1 MGIIRGGDAEYE
13 ENKPSFEEISAKMEE
28 KILQAL
34 SQNPAVLKLTGQ
46 YLATD
51 EIKALCALEQ
61 ISTVRQLDLSD
72 NQINDEAFQVLFES
86 ENLSDLEEL
95 VLSINYI
102 TDEGAQKIAAS
113 QSVAIKKLKSLVISD
128 NKLNDSSV
136 QALIRSPHFSLVE
149 KLDFSWNETGN
160 GTFKAFGETEQLPN
174 LKSLVLERGYVDAEG
189 VEGFLKGGVANH
201 LEELDL
207 SSNKL
212 NDKAVVALAQSPH
225 LSKLKI
231 LRLTHNLFGDEGAKA
246 LGESTTLSELTH
258 LYIGRN
264 YFGEEGGRAVY
275 ETKTLKNLK
284 TLMIKEGVETTPGL
298 VNYSRPE
305 LLRPGHYFD

>member
-1 MGIIRGGDAEYE
+1 MGIIHGGDAKYE
-13 ENKPSFEEISAKMEE
+13 KNEPTFEEKSAKMEE

-34 SQNPAVLKLTGQ
+34 SQDPAVLKLSGQ
-46 YLATD
+46 YLAND
-51 EIKALCALEQ
+51 EIKALCAFEQ
-61 ISTVRQLDLSD
+61 VRNVRLLDLSD
-72 NQINDEAFQVLFES
+72 NQINDEALQLLFEA

-102 TDEGAQKIAAS
+102 TEEGGKNIATS
-113 QSVAIKKLKSLVISD
+113 QSVAIKNLKTLVISD
-128 NKLNDSSV
+128 NKLTDASV
-136 QALIRSPHFSLVE
+136 QAMVQSSHFSKVE
-149 KLDFSWNETGN
+149 KLDISWNEIGN
-160 GTFKAFGETEQLPN
+160 GAAIAFGETGQLPN
-174 LKSLVLERGYVDAEG
+174 LKFLLLERGYIDAEG
-189 VEGFLKGGVANH
+189 VEGLLKGGVSSQ

-212 NDKAVVALAQSPH
+212 KDKAVVLLAQSAN
-225 LSKLKI
+225 LSQLKV
-231 LRLTHNLFGDEGAKA
+231 LRLSYNQFGDEGAKA

-264 YFGEEGGRAVY
+264 YFGEEGGKAIY

-284 TLMIKEGVETTPGL
+284 TLMIQEGVEKTPGL

-305 LLRPGHYFD
+305 LLRPGY